1 MQYPIYNHRPSIV
14 VFPVCF
20 LELMIL
26 IIRKAELLSII
37 VIVYVIAEFG
47 DYDPLQHGQDYLDG
61 LVFAPEQVRNC
72 FTLKK

>member
-1 MQYPIYNHRPSIV
+1 
-14 VFPVCF
+14 
-20 LELMIL
+20 MIL
-26 IIRKAELLSII
+26 IIRKAELLLII
-37 VIVYVIAEFG
+37 VTVYVIAEFG